1 MKIAVPLKKRMNGNY
16 VVSPSFGKA
25 PFFLVYETD
34 DSSYEIV
41 PNDFQ
46 NGRDILNLL
55 SSKGVRVVIT
65 NHLGFNA
72 YKKVIELGLI
82 AYYTEKKNRDF
93 MDVINDYEKGLLK
106 EITPELLTQIS
117 AHKH

>member
-1 MKIAVPLKKRMNGNY
+1 MKISIPLKKRISGSY

-34 DSSYEIV
+34 DGSYEIIV
-41 PNDFQ
+41 NNFQ

-72 YKKVIELGLI
+72 YKKVIELGLV
-82 AYYTEKKNRDF
+82 AYYTEKKNKDF
-93 MDVINDYEKGLLK
+93 MEVINDYEKGALK